1 MLIDNLTQQDKNM
14 IDVLRD
20 YGVSDYDVSM
30 KNWVDVD
37 YFLRFWNQ
45 NKNSLIQEIFG
56 DKLILE
62 KEFSVDYSD
71 SELLDSMDDLL
82 VSTPIC
88 STLLDN
94 IINYLT
100 EHNAKFTPSFI
111 YRLFSTSYLVQ
122 NKYLWDWGGS
132 TITLEDGK
140 EIKINKGCKV
150 IKIIRKLAKITHN
163 EELFE
168 QFRLLH
174 SQVLNEAHIKS
185 TLCLSIHPLDYM
197 TASYNNNGWDS
208 CMVWGDGDY
217 CRGVIEMMNSPCV
230 VVAYLKS
237 KQKVIGFDN
246 YKWNSKR
253 WREFF
258 IIDGQGIF
266 GIKGYP
272 FWNTELEK
280 GVLNW
285 IRDLLPTN
293 IQNHYTNQII
303 AWDTSD
309 GVYIPKIEDY
319 VQIEMNCGPAMYNDF
334 YSDYTY
340 QAILSNDALIDEYVH
355 INYSGESEC
364 VICGENEADFDDT
377 HLLFCTS
384 CGNDWARC
392 SHCGQNIV
400 DDDDFVTFDDGNV
413 VCSFCYDEYFP
424 TCDICNEHLDT
435 DSNGKILEEGGLLF
449 TICDDDTL
457 ESPNIP
463 KYFFGTICKYLV
475 CPTCAEKFF
484 VNGKE
489 ELITPHRKRKCGY
502 NDLISLIPIRRI
514 IHPSLLTVPESY
526 AEEMGIKE

>member
-1 MLIDNLTQQDKNM
+1 MLIDNLTQQDLNM
-14 IDVLRD
+14 IDVFRD
-20 YGVSDYDVSM
+20 YGISDYDVSM
-30 KNWVDVD
+30 RDWVGVNS
-37 YFLRFWNQ
+37 FLCFWNQ

-62 KEFSVDYSD
+62 KEFSFDYSD
-71 SELLDSMDDLL
+71 NELLDSMENLL
-82 VSTPIC
+82 VNTQVC
-88 STLLDN
+88 TALLDN
-94 IINYLT
+94 IINYLRK
-100 EHNAKFTPSFI
+100 HNAVFTPSLI

-150 IKIIRKLAKITHN
+150 IKIIGKLAKITHN

-208 CMVWGDGDY
+208 CMLWGDGDY
-217 CRGVIEMMNSPCV
+217 CRGVVEMMNSPCV

-237 KQKVIGFDN
+237 KQKSIKLDH
-246 YKWNSKR
+246 YTWNSKR

-280 GVLNW
+280 VVLDW
-285 IRDLLPTN
+285 IRDLLPAN
-293 IQNHYTNQII
+293 IQKNYSSKII
-303 AWDTSD
+303 SWDTMD
-309 GVYIPKIEDY
+309 GVYIPKIEDFVKIQMY
-319 VQIEMNCGPAMYNDF
+319 CGPAMYNDF

-340 QAILSNDALIDEYVH
+340 QAILSDDALRDGCVS

-364 VICGENEADFDDT
+364 VICGEDEANFDDT
-377 HLLFCTS
+377 NLLFCNA
-384 CGNDWARC
+384 CGNGLTRC
-392 SHCGQNIV
+392 SYCGEDIG
-400 DDDDFVTFDDGNV
+400 DDDEVVTFDDGTII
-413 VCSFCYDEYFP
+413 CHSCYDEDFP
-424 TCDICNEHLDT
+424 ICEFCNEHLDT
-435 DSNGKILEEGGLLF
+435 NSNGTFTEKDGLLF
-449 TICDDDTL
+449 TICDDDSSD
-457 ESPNIP
+457 SPDIPTNI
-463 KYFFGTICKYLV
+463 FGTIEKYFI
-475 CPTCAEKFF
+475 CPKCAEEFF
-484 VNGKE
+484 VNGKQE
-489 ELITPHRKRKCGY
+489 FTIPHRKCGY
-502 NDLISLIPIRRI
+502 NDLTSLIPIRRI
-514 IHPSLLTVPESY
+514 VDPSLLRVPEYY
-526 AEEMGIKE
+526 AKKMGIKNNK